1 MIFKMI
7 NISWRGVSFVNQYV
21 ICWPLRLS
29 RPESKVNAKLA
40 AKVAVLTLHNAS
52 YRREE
57 NKTRKAGGWTK

>member
-7 NISWRGVSFVNQYV
+7 NIFWRGVSFVNQYV

-40 AKVAVLTLHNAS
+40 AKNAVLTLHNAS
-52 YRREE
+52 YIREE